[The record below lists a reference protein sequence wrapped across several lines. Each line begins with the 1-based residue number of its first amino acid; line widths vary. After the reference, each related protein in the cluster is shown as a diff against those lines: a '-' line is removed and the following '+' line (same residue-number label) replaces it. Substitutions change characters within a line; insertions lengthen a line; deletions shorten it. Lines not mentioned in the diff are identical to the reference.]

1 MPRSGSS
8 SVAVRS
14 SLSRAKNRWGTRTS
28 RPIVD
33 MSCMGDETYSKV
45 VWTVEKPS
53 NNMDKITQ
61 EKYNKSRERS
71 DRISALMGQ
80 YMLKG
85 YRMLGSTCEV
95 CGVSIIVKIAY

>member
-1 MPRSGSS
+1 M
-8 SVAVRS
+8 
-14 SLSRAKNRWGTRTS
+14 LQN
-28 RPIVD
+28 
-33 MSCMGDETYSKV
+33 E
-45 VWTVEKPS
+45 EKPS

-95 CGVSIIVKIAY
+95 CGVSIIGKIFGFVWELFKIYIFLFYDVLSW